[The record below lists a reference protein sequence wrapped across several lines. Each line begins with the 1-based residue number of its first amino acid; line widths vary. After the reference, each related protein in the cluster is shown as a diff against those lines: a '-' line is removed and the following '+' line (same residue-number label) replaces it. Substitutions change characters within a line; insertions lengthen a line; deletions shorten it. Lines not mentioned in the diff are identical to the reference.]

1 MTPADLPFSPQ
12 QTVAEAESLLAEYTI
27 SGAPVLDGNGN
38 LLGVLTLA
46 DIERIPLTERGKFP
60 VERAMNR
67 EVLLVQP
74 DETLDVAL
82 EQLTS
87 HRIGWMPVVDIEAAG
102 GRRVIGRISALDIT
116 RVYRETLA
124 RGSRRMR
131 GMVEGTVLVEAI
143 IEAGMPLA
151 GRPLREAKLPPECLV
166 VSIRRQKEMLFPR
179 GSIIIEAG
187 DVVTFLV
194 SPSGEERLHA
204 YLAQREAQAQPV
216 LLD

>member
-1 MTPADLPFSPQ
+1 
-12 QTVAEAESLLAEYTI
+12 LLAERTI

-46 DIERIPLTERGKFP
+46 DIERIPLAERGKLP

-67 EVLLVQP
+67 KVLVVQP

-87 HRIGWMPVVDIEAAG
+87 HRIGWMPVVEIEAAG
-102 GRRVIGRISALDIT
+102 GRKVLGRISALDIT
-116 RVYRETLA
+116 RAYREALA

-143 IEAGMPLA
+143 VEPGMPLA
-151 GRPLREAKLPPECLV
+151 GRSLREAKLPSECLV

-179 GSIIIEAG
+179 GSTIIEAG

-204 YLAQREAQAQPV
+204 YLAQRVEQAQPV